1 MPHWGAKF
9 KFHRRLR
16 GSGCP
21 LLPLL
26 CHPPRGELM
35 SQEHLP
41 ECSYTSGG
49 TRFAAPA
56 RPSRM
61 PGYLKV
67 RPTLLGLPIAL
78 RRESGFFTAHGA
90 SAISPA
96 PLHLLQLLLFPCC
109 PWLSSYTEFLAGLC
123 TCHDVS
129 RSGGGCDLCGE
140 TFESWLNPLPTE
152 TWEVTELLRALGS
165 PPELCLRR
173 GLWWAESWPL
183 HTSIS

>member
-16 GSGCP
+16 GSGCL

-49 TRFAAPA
+49 TRLAAPA

-96 PLHLLQLLLFPCC
+96 PLHLLQLLLFP
-109 PWLSSYTEFLAGLC
+109 
-123 TCHDVS
+123 V
-129 RSGGGCDLCGE
+129 
-140 TFESWLNPLPTE
+140 
-152 TWEVTELLRALGS
+152 VLGS
-165 PPELCLRR
+165 PATRSSLQVCAPVMMSHRVEEGVTSVERLLNPGSTLSPLRPGKLQSCSGPWGPR
-173 GLWWAESWPL
+173 LNCA
-183 HTSIS
+183 